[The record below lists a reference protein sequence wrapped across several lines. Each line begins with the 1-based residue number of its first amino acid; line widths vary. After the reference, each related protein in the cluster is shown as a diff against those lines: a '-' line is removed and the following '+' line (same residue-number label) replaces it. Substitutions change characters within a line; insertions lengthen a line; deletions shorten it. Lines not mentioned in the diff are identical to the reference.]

1 MGPDPNPSPNPNPDP
16 DPNPNPNR
24 LEQAGQDL
32 NSAAVFL
39 LDRGA
44 ELEAEV
50 AAGDVGRY
58 KEIQGDARRCSG
70 V

>member
-1 MGPDPNPSPNPNPDP
+1 MQGDVVGCKPDP
-16 DPNPNPNR
+16 DPNPNPLDR
-24 LEQAGQDL
+24 TGQDL

-39 LDRGA
+39 LDRGT